1 MRSDDG
7 NIEEFFVSLITGLMG
22 LMLIALWLLITYGV
36 VIMVFRHAFIELLNP
51 FELLPIEWR
60 QKFPYLMPQGSH

>member
-22 LMLIALWLLITYGV
+22 LMLIALWLEPISKLLGGV
-36 VIMVFRHAFIELLNP
+36 DRL
-51 FELLPIEWR
+51 
-60 QKFPYLMPQGSH
+60 